1 MSNFGKNIRYLRK
14 LNNMSQDKLA
24 EKLGYKS
31 FTTIQKWESG
41 NSEPSLKKL
50 NQLSEIFNVDIDELA
65 TSDLSKPQEDIIVD
79 EVSISKRFGQRIKK
93 IRESHNMTQEELAS
107 KIGFKTKSA
116 ISRIEKGERQ
126 TDYETLE
133 ALSDVFN
140 VDISYLL
147 GKTDK
152 TTILPNN
159 INHLTKEEKQILDP
173 YNQLNPEGQEKAISY
188 TWDLVDSNKYNK
200 DNQTTIPTRQE
211 MISYL
216 SNMEMAAI
224 DGELNIHTMTDENLY
239 SFYKMIKEDDK

>member
-1 MSNFGKNIRYLRK
+1 MTNSFAKRLKELREYNK
-14 LNNMSQDKLA
+14 MTQGD
-24 EKLGYKS
+24 LGNKIN
-31 FTTIQKWESG
+31 TTRQ
-41 NSEPSLKKL
+41 
-50 NQLSEIFNVDIDELA
+50 
-65 TSDLSKPQEDIIVD
+65 
-79 EVSISKRFGQRIKK
+79 SIS
-93 IRESHNMTQEELAS
+93 NY
-107 KIGFKTKSA
+107 
-116 ISRIEKGERQ
+116 EKGKRQ
-126 TDYETLE
+126 PDYITLE
-133 ALSDVFN
+133 ALADVFN

-173 YNQLNPEGQEKAISY
+173 YKQLNPEGQEKAISY

-216 SNMEMAAI
+216 SDMEMAAI

-239 SFYKMIKEDDK
+239 SFYKMIKEDDKWTKEI